1 MAGLRLGLVRNNFLD
16 EADGRII
23 MPEGD
28 VRANEIALIGA
39 ADTMREAGAEVL
51 NVNMDLDFEGI
62 KALIAAE
69 QAIWLSDF
77 KEDLGACLA
86 ELKESPVRTIK
97 ELIEWN
103 IKHAVSDPSSRASI
117 QDQYIPRLTV
127 RPKSY
132 RLMHQPRV
140 PDRRLGRRW

>member
-23 MPEGD
+23 MPKGD
-28 VRANEIALIGA
+28 VRANEVALLGA

-51 NVNMDLDFEGI
+51 NVNVDLNFTEF
-62 KALIAAE
+62 KALVAAE
-69 QAIWLSDF
+69 QAIWLSDH
-77 KEDLGACLA
+77 KEDLGAYLA
-86 ELKESPVRTIK
+86 DLEESPIRTIE

-103 IKHAVSDPSSRASI
+103 IEHAVSDPNSRASI

-127 RPKSY
+127 RPKNCL
-132 RLMHQPRV
+132 LMHRPRSF
-140 PDRRLGRRW
+140 